1 MIKGDIWEILKI
13 APTNDKKEIKRAYA
27 KQSAIYHPED
37 NPEEFKQIQAAYQ
50 QAMAQTRNKISSYQG
65 VDIDKELSKNKP
77 VEIIVDQYQEI
88 IDENINIEIEDIG
101 QYQEELVKKRD
112 DNSIIIDDVIIEPVK
127 RHRNDLDIEIEAA
140 DNQFLN
146 EQDYYQYVLTRI
158 DNQLKQDCSIKTV
171 AAIFDDEKIINA
183 LSDLEFKKKIEKI
196 ILKYSK
202 LYSEETIHY
211 LFIQAKEYQ
220 LKRITGQL
228 PWTKQK
234 KALLRFHFI
243 IFMGVIVMAVM
254 FVNDKVK
261 QDKKD
266 KIPKIN
272 IQDIVDNNT
281 DIIGD
286 MKNKMFDMSY
296 SNNKAFLNGLVIESK
311 DGGYKFYDENGNQL
325 LDQMIRDVQF
335 TLSNMLVVKI
345 GDSYYLYDCQ
355 TRSLNDT
362 AFLKIHVINVSYQG
376 DETVYKKLLTNL
388 DGNSWKICDTSG
400 NEEIVIAVNTV
411 VPPNPIKAN
420 VDENGI
426 VTIT

>member
-50 QAMAQTRNKISSYQG
+50 QAMAQTRNNVSSYQG
-65 VDIDKELSKNKP
+65 EDIDKELSKNKP
-77 VEIIVDQYQEI
+77 VEIIVD
-88 IDENINIEIEDIG
+88 

-127 RHRNDLDIEIEAA
+127 KHRNDLDIEIEAA

-146 EQDYYQYVLTRI
+146 EQDYYQYLLTRI

-171 AAIFDDEKIINA
+171 AAIFDDEKIIDA

-266 KIPKIN
+266 KIPNIN

-286 MKNKMFDMSY
+286 MKNKLFDMLY
-296 SNNKAFLNGLVIESK
+296 INNKAFLNGLVIESK

-325 LDQMIRDVQF
+325 LDQIIRDVQF

-345 GDSYYLYDCQ
+345 GDSYYLYDSQ
-355 TRSLNDT
+355 TRSINDT
-362 AFLKIHVINVSYQG
+362 AFLKIHVIDVSYQG

-388 DGNSWKICDTSG
+388 DGNSWKICDLNG

-420 VDENGI
+420 IDENGI
-426 VTIT
+426 VEIT

>member
-50 QAMAQTRNKISSYQG
+50 QAMAQTRTNVSSYQG
-65 VDIDKELSKNKP
+65 GDIDKELSKNKP
-77 VEIIVDQYQEI
+77 VEIIVD
-88 IDENINIEIEDIG
+88 

-127 RHRNDLDIEIEAA
+127 KHRNDLDIEIEAA

-146 EQDYYQYVLTRI
+146 EQDYYQYLLTRI

-171 AAIFDDEKIINA
+171 AAIFDDEKIIDA

-266 KIPKIN
+266 KIPNIN

-286 MKNKMFDMSY
+286 MKNKLFDMLY
-296 SNNKAFLNGLVIESK
+296 INNKAFLNGLVIESK

-325 LDQMIRDVQF
+325 LDQIIRDVQF

-345 GDSYYLYDCQ
+345 GDSYYLYDSQ

-362 AFLKIHVINVSYQG
+362 AFLKIHVIDVSYQG

-388 DGNSWKICDTSG
+388 DGNSWKICDLNG

-420 VDENGI
+420 IDENGI
-426 VTIT
+426 IEIM

>member
-50 QAMAQTRNKISSYQG
+50 QAMAQTRNNVSSYQG
-65 VDIDKELSKNKP
+65 EDIDKELSKNKP
-77 VEIIVDQYQEI
+77 VEIIVD
-88 IDENINIEIEDIG
+88 

-127 RHRNDLDIEIEAA
+127 KHRNDLDIEIEAA

-146 EQDYYQYVLTRI
+146 EQDYYQYLLTRI

-171 AAIFDDEKIINA
+171 AAIFDDEKIIDA

-266 KIPKIN
+266 KIPNIN

-286 MKNKMFDMSY
+286 MKNKLFDMLY
-296 SNNKAFLNGLVIESK
+296 INNKAFLNGLVIESK

-325 LDQMIRDVQF
+325 LDQIIRDVQF

-345 GDSYYLYDCQ
+345 GDSYYLYDSQ
-355 TRSLNDT
+355 TRSINDT
-362 AFLKIHVINVSYQG
+362 AFLKIYVIDVSYQG

-388 DGNSWKICDTSG
+388 DGNSWKICDLNG

-420 VDENGI
+420 IDENGI
-426 VTIT
+426 VEIT

>member
-50 QAMAQTRNKISSYQG
+50 QAMAQTRTNVSSYQG
-65 VDIDKELSKNKP
+65 GDIDKELSKNKP
-77 VEIIVDQYQEI
+77 VEIIVD
-88 IDENINIEIEDIG
+88 

-112 DNSIIIDDVIIEPVK
+112 DNSIIIDDVIIKPVK
-127 RHRNDLDIEIEAA
+127 KHRNDLDIEIEAA

-146 EQDYYQYVLTRI
+146 EQDYYQYLLTRI

-266 KIPKIN
+266 KIPNIN

-286 MKNKMFDMSY
+286 MKNKLFDMLY
-296 SNNKAFLNGLVIESK
+296 INNKAFLNGLVIESK

-325 LDQMIRDVQF
+325 LDQIIRDVQF

-345 GDSYYLYDCQ
+345 GDSYYLYDSQ

-362 AFLKIHVINVSYQG
+362 AFLKIHVIDVSYQG

-388 DGNSWKICDTSG
+388 DGNSWKICDLNG

-420 VDENGI
+420 IDENGI
-426 VTIT
+426 VEIT

>member
-50 QAMAQTRNKISSYQG
+50 QAMAQTRNNVSSYQG
-65 VDIDKELSKNKP
+65 EDIDKELSKNKP
-77 VEIIVDQYQEI
+77 VEIIVD
-88 IDENINIEIEDIG
+88 

-127 RHRNDLDIEIEAA
+127 KHRNDLDIEIEAA

-146 EQDYYQYVLTRI
+146 EQDYYQYLLTRI

-171 AAIFDDEKIINA
+171 AAIFDDEKIIDA

-220 LKRITGQL
+220 LKRISGQL

-266 KIPKIN
+266 KIPNIN

-286 MKNKMFDMSY
+286 MKNKLFDMLY
-296 SNNKAFLNGLVIESK
+296 INNKAFLNGLVIESK

-325 LDQMIRDVQF
+325 LDQIIRDVQF

-345 GDSYYLYDCQ
+345 GDSYYLYDSQ
-355 TRSLNDT
+355 TRSINDT
-362 AFLKIHVINVSYQG
+362 AFLKIYVIDVSYQG

-388 DGNSWKICDTSG
+388 DGNSWKICDLNG

-420 VDENGI
+420 IDENGI
-426 VTIT
+426 VEIM

>member
-50 QAMAQTRNKISSYQG
+50 QAMAQTRTNVSSYQG
-65 VDIDKELSKNKP
+65 GDIDKELSKNKP
-77 VEIIVDQYQEI
+77 VEIIVD
-88 IDENINIEIEDIG
+88 

-127 RHRNDLDIEIEAA
+127 KHCNDLDIEIEAA

-146 EQDYYQYVLTRI
+146 EQDYYQYLLTRI

-266 KIPKIN
+266 KIPNIN

-286 MKNKMFDMSY
+286 MKNKLFDMLY
-296 SNNKAFLNGLVIESK
+296 INNKAFLNGLVIESK

-325 LDQMIRDVQF
+325 LDQIIRDVQF

-345 GDSYYLYDCQ
+345 GDSYYLYDSQ

-362 AFLKIHVINVSYQG
+362 AFLKIHVIDVSYQG

-388 DGNSWKICDTSG
+388 DGNSWKICDLNG

-420 VDENGI
+420 IDENGI
-426 VTIT
+426 VEIT

>member
-112 DNSIIIDDVIIEPVK
+112 DNSIIIDEVIIEPVK

-158 DNQLKQDCSIKTV
+158 DNQLKQDCSIKIV

-335 TLSNMLVVKI
+335 TVSNMLVVKI

>member
-158 DNQLKQDCSIKTV
+158 DNQLKQDCSIKIV

-211 LFIQAKEYQ
+211 LFKQAKEYQ